1 MEKEDIKFITGEIHF
16 LELVEKKSSSLV
28 FKGPNEEEIS
38 CNESDV
44 ESLDDYEIGEEYS
57 MFVYPSRSG
66 KLFATPNIPEVT
78 YGDYAFSKVVKV
90 EEDRIGLDIGFSR
103 EIPLLGEDLPKLRSV
118 WPKEGDELFI
128 TLRRDFSGQL
138 FARLATETI
147 VASLYSK
154 ATKSMKNKDIEAYP
168 YRLMRVGT
176 FLLTKDGYK
185 VFVHESEREKE
196 PRLGEK
202 VTLRVIGVK
211 DNGEINVGGDVEE
224 IVTNKAYIDSY
235 EETNDLIKVMIG
247 QIDGLQG
254 ELKQEFNDIRLSK
267 MRDKYQYL
275 TDISATIS
283 SLSSTKLSAIKE
295 LNSVISK
302 CHDMELKRTKELKLD
317 NSGSDEAAIMGLYEN
332 IINTP
337 RQQLESGFIP
347 PRLESGDVPLMVQ
360 QQGGM
365 DIYQPMVTND
375 ELFTPEQNRMIME
388 HNPDIKTVV
397 VFDPRTESRE
407 FRCMNIKTGEQI
419 NNTSLP
425 DPFLLEDMNLNFQTG
440 VARNS
445 NLNMN
450 FPLAT
455 IEGGMVKLV
464 ESNY

>member
-1 MEKEDIKFITGEIHF
+1 MQYTEAITEGNIT
-16 LELVEKKSSSLV
+16 VEEPKVTNSPKPNFNGSSV
-28 FKGPNEEEIS
+28 FNK
-38 CNESDV
+38 
-44 ESLDDYEIGEEYS
+44 
-57 MFVYPSRSG
+57 
-66 KLFATPNIPEVT
+66 FATGQGKKI
-78 YGDYAFSKVVKV
+78 VV
-90 EEDRIGLDIGFSR
+90 ENTPI
-103 EIPLLGEDLPKLRSV
+103 
-118 WPKEGDELFI
+118 DES
-128 TLRRDFSGQL
+128 TLIKPRKRG
-138 FARLATETI
+138 RPR
-147 VASLYSK
+147 
-154 ATKSMKNKDIEAYP
+154 KNKD
-168 YRLMRVGT
+168 G
-176 FLLTKDGYK
+176 D
-185 VFVHESEREKE
+185 
-196 PRLGEK
+196 
-202 VTLRVIGVK
+202 
-211 DNGEINVGGDVEE
+211 EIKVGGDAEE

-235 EETNDLIKVMIG
+235 EETNDLIKIMIG

-267 MRDKYQYL
+267 MRGKYQYL

-302 CHDMELKRTKELKLD
+302 CHDMELKRTKELKLE

-397 VFDPRTESRE
+397 VFDPKTESRE

-419 NNTSLP
+419 TNMSLP

-455 IEGGMVKLV
+455 LEGGMVKLV

>member
-1 MEKEDIKFITGEIHF
+1 MQYTEAITEGNIT
-16 LELVEKKSSSLV
+16 VEEPKMTNSPKPNFNGSSV
-28 FKGPNEEEIS
+28 FNK
-38 CNESDV
+38 
-44 ESLDDYEIGEEYS
+44 
-57 MFVYPSRSG
+57 
-66 KLFATPNIPEVT
+66 FATGQGKKI
-78 YGDYAFSKVVKV
+78 VV
-90 EEDRIGLDIGFSR
+90 ENTPI
-103 EIPLLGEDLPKLRSV
+103 
-118 WPKEGDELFI
+118 DES
-128 TLRRDFSGQL
+128 TLIKPRKRG
-138 FARLATETI
+138 RPR
-147 VASLYSK
+147 
-154 ATKSMKNKDIEAYP
+154 KNKDN
-168 YRLMRVGT
+168 
-176 FLLTKDGYK
+176 D
-185 VFVHESEREKE
+185 
-196 PRLGEK
+196 
-202 VTLRVIGVK
+202 
-211 DNGEINVGGDVEE
+211 EINVGGDAEE

-267 MRDKYQYL
+267 MRGKYQYL

-283 SLSSTKLSAIKE
+283 SLSS
-295 LNSVISK
+295 
-302 CHDMELKRTKELKLD
+302 MELKRTKELKLEN
-317 NSGSDEAAIMGLYEN
+317 NSSDEAAIMGLYEN

-365 DIYQPMVTND
+365 DIYQPMMTND

-397 VFDPRTESRE
+397 VFDPKTESRE

-419 NNTSLP
+419 TNMSLP

-455 IEGGMVKLV
+455 LEGGMVKLV